1 MPARLV
7 PQGPKRRV
15 SHFGWTH
22 YAIGQTETSGTSR
35 VYGEY
40 IMATHIETNSH
51 TTKTFHYIRGYP
63 LVGNLPDFTKDRLG
77 LLQRLARAGD
87 VCAMHFG
94 PFPAILFNKP
104 EHVHSILVEHAYDFD
119 KGRAIHTL
127 GRSVIGDGISSSEGD
142 FHRHQRKLMSPPFQ
156 PRHIARYAEI
166 MGYYGEH
173 IQQTWTDSTVID
185 VNQHMTNLTMS
196 IIGKALF
203 DADVFT
209 ETDELGAAMTVV
221 MAYFSHEVSTLL
233 PLPYSWPTPRNRRT
247 HTAMQVL
254 RNRIQRFIDERRNN
268 PAERNDFLSILLQA
282 RDEDDKPMSNEQ
294 VMAEC
299 LTLFVAGHET
309 TATALSWT
317 WYLLCQHPE
326 KYRQVQQEVDRVLQG
341 RTPTYDDLAHLP
353 YCLQVFKEAMRLYP
367 PAYIMSRQALHE
379 VEIDGYRVPKGWVVL
394 LAPYTLHRREDSFP
408 EPEKFDPERF
418 TPEREK
424 QLPRYAYLPFGAG
437 PRICLGLYFAMMEGH
452 LLLATLA
459 QRISFSLVP
468 GQTIVPDPVHHL
480 TLRPEGSVNVVV
492 KRR

>member
-1 MPARLV
+1 
-7 PQGPKRRV
+7 
-15 SHFGWTH
+15 
-22 YAIGQTETSGTSR
+22 
-35 VYGEY
+35 
-40 IMATHIETNSH
+40 MATHIETNSH
-51 TTKTFHYIRGYP
+51 TTKTFHYIRAYP

-87 VCAMHFG
+87 ICAMHFG
-94 PFPAILFNKP
+94 PFPAILFNTP

-282 RDEDDKPMSNEQ
+282 RDEDDKPMSDEQ
-294 VMAEC
+294 VMAEY

-326 KYRQVQQEVDRVLQG
+326 KYQQVQQEVDRVLQG
-341 RTPTYDDLAHLP
+341 RTPTYDDLARLP

-367 PAYIMSRQALHE
+367 PAYIMSRQALHN
-379 VEIDGYRVPKGWVVL
+379 VEIDGYRIPKGWVVL
-394 LAPYTLHRREDSFP
+394 LSPYTLHRREDSFP
-408 EPEKFDPERF
+408 ESEKFDPERF

-424 QLPRYAYLPFGAG
+424 QLPRYVYLPFGAG

-492 KRR
+492 KRK